1 MICMLTL
8 RIHGYNNRG
17 DEDDQR
23 RGSTGRRKPDEGDGA
38 LWFVYSTDRDRGV
51 YQDPGAGVS
60 VYAATFVYDV
70 SWAYLGEP
78 ERGLLGGAVCAPGA
92 RGGAGLYGG
101 RRPFVYFQPTFGYLI
116 GFIAGAWLA
125 GWISERSGDFSF
137 GKTLFANLAGLL
149 VVYLFGMVYVYIINN
164 FYLGTP
170 IGIWPV
176 VLYCFVLAVPG
187 DICLCI
193 LAAMLASRLKRAIGK

>member
-1 MICMLTL
+1 MLTL
-8 RIHGYNNRG
+8 QIYGYNNRG

-60 VYAATFVYDV
+60 VYAAAFIYDAGG
-70 SWAYLGEP
+70 AYPGEP
-78 ERGLLGGAVCAPGA
+78 KRGLFG
-92 RGGAGLYGG
+92 GLYVLLGLAGVPVFTEGG
-101 RRPFVYFQPTFGYLI
+101 GPSYIFQPTFGYLI
-116 GFIAGAWLA
+116 GFIAGAWLT
-125 GWISERSGDFSF
+125 GWISEKRGDFSF

-170 IGIWPV
+170 IGVWPV